1 MLCHLY
7 HMLVSLIALSTA
19 FKKIVSLFIVSMRMC
34 IPWIQS
40 FLLGTVL
47 IQCLEHALYL
57 VGTLKLNIE
66 LRNVWLCGGP
76 AGYFCLYH
84 CSILCMCVIEIPF
97 HLFHLASILYHIWET
112 VHYCIGRDM
121 TLILGGYAESS
132 VFCISFLFLTWECN
146 LIWKFWVD
154 INVFGQKMHSSW
166 VLQHNNA

>member
-1 MLCHLY
+1 MLI
-7 HMLVSLIALSTA
+7 SLIALSTA
-19 FKKIVSLFIVSMRMC
+19 IKKIVSLFIVSMRMC

-97 HLFHLASILYHIWET
+97 HLTFSSCARPLPYLGNCSLLYWPRHDSHLGW
-112 VHYCIGRDM
+112 VCWK
-121 TLILGGYAESS
+121 
-132 VFCISFLFLTWECN
+132 FSFLYLFFILD
-146 LIWKFWVD
+146 LR
-154 INVFGQKMHSSW
+154 M
-166 VLQHNNA
+166 